1 MTPPGKRSLGIV
13 LALAAVLV
21 LAGILFRRQHLKPV
35 TISGAITV
43 KDSDPRKQLPIA
55 GVEVTVAD
63 NSGVAPIKSDSS
75 GFFSLKLR
83 QGLRRGQAMTLKFRH
98 PDYHPLDLPEYAG
111 DKLYV
116 IRLSPLSSN
125 PENTPNH
132 PPVVIGN
139 VRVRYSIKAL
149 RTVNVGS
156 AAKTFQVENVG
167 NIPCKGRAPCSPDG
181 KWKAANAS
189 VSLDAGPGNE
199 FQNVRVSCIA
209 GPCPFSKT
217 ESDKF
222 PQSSQKITASALDWS
237 DPVTFLVEAEVV
249 HTMQTPIE
257 HESYPVIFGSALS
270 FTLPTDAEGV
280 SLEADTGGETIIYP
294 LGPALFLT
302 WANCNARVNPDHTSV
317 YRCELKPGY
326 RFQ

>member
-1 MTPPGKRSLGIV
+1 MTPTGERSLWM
-13 LALAAVLV
+13 LLTLAAVLV
-21 LAGILFRRQHLKPV
+21 LVGILFRRQHLKPV

-43 KDSDPRKQLPIA
+43 KDSDPRKQLPVA

-63 NSGVAPIKSDSS
+63 NSGVAPVKSDSS
-75 GFFSLKLR
+75 GFFSLELS
-83 QGLRRGQAMTLKFRH
+83 QGLRRGQAITLKFRH
-98 PDYHPLDLPEYAG
+98 SDYHPLDLPEFAG

-116 IRLSPLSSN
+116 VRLSPLSSN
-125 PENTPNH
+125 PQNAPNR
-132 PPVVIGN
+132 PPVPVGN

-156 AAKTFQVENVG
+156 AAKTFEVENVG
-167 NIPCKGRAPCSPDG
+167 NIPCKGRNPCSPDG
-181 KWKAANAS
+181 RWKASTAS

-199 FQNVRVSCIA
+199 FQNARVSCIA
-209 GPCPFSKT
+209 GPCPFSRT

-222 PQSSQKITASALDWS
+222 PQSSQKITASALGWS

-249 HTMQTPIE
+249 HTMQSPIE

-280 SLEADTGGETIIYP
+280 SLEADTAGETIIYP
-294 LGPALFLT
+294 LGPTLFLT

>member
-1 MTPPGKRSLGIV
+1 MRATRQSSLWIV
-13 LALAAVLV
+13 LALAAGLVLV
-21 LAGILFRRQHLKPV
+21 GIFLRRQHVKPV

-63 NSGVAPIKSDSS
+63 NSGVDPVKSDSS

-83 QGLRRGQAMTLKFRH
+83 NGLRRGQAMTLKFRH
-98 PDYHPLDLPEYAG
+98 PDYHPLDLPEFAG

-116 IRLSPLSSN
+116 IQLSSLSSN
-125 PENTPNH
+125 PETPNH
-132 PPVVIGN
+132 PPVVVAN

-167 NIPCKGRAPCSPDG
+167 NIPCKGRSPCSPDG
-181 KWKAANAS
+181 KWKATTAS

-199 FQNVRVSCIA
+199 FQNARVSCIA
-209 GPCPFSKT
+209 GPCPFSRT
-217 ESDKF
+217 ESDRF
-222 PQSSQKITASALDWS
+222 PQSSQTITASALGWS

-249 HTMQTPIE
+249 HTMQSPIE

-270 FTLPTDAEGV
+270 FT
-280 SLEADTGGETIIYP
+280 
-294 LGPALFLT
+294 
-302 WANCNARVNPDHTSV
+302 
-317 YRCELKPGY
+317 
-326 RFQ
+326 